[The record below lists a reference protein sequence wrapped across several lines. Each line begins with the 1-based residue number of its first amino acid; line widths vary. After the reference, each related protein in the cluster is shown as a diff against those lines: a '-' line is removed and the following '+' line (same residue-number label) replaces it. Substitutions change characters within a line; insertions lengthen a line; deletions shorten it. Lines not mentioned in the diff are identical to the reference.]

1 MKTKLCFDTNW
12 NKIFSLLAFVS
23 FLWVSVSFA
32 FSFFPPKSDPIGA
45 LWDLGQD
52 YGKGHFRAFIFS
64 MVKYSVT
71 TSVTFVFSLD
81 LADPLFKIQSNICD
95 KYSSAKTV
103 TEMTVNSLFYY
114 VLVGFPL
121 VA

>member
-1 MKTKLCFDTNW
+1 
-12 NKIFSLLAFVS
+12 
-23 FLWVSVSFA
+23 
-32 FSFFPPKSDPIGA
+32 
-45 LWDLGQD
+45 
-52 YGKGHFRAFIFS
+52 

-81 LADPLFKIQSNICD
+81 LADPLFKIQSNVCD